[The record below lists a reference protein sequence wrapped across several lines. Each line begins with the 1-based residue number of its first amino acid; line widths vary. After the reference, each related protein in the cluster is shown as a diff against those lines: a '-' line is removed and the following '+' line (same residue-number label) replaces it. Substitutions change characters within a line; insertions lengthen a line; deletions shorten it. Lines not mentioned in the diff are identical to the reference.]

1 MRPDVERG
9 IERTLELMRELGVE
23 GEILRHEGASG
34 RTSSGAAEALG
45 VPISRVLKTLIFT
58 SKGKFVAVITRGDR
72 RVNVKALQ
80 KVSGLKKPRLARP
93 DEVEALTG
101 FSPGG
106 VPPFAPLGRVPCYV
120 DESVLELDWVIGAA
134 GSEYA
139 GVKFDPSVLVKMGCS
154 PAKLSG

>member
-1 MRPDVERG
+1 MRQEVERG
-9 IERTLELMRELGVE
+9 IESTLKLMRELGVE
-23 GEILRHEGASG
+23 GEILRHEKVSG

-58 SKGKFVAVITRGDR
+58 SKGKYVAVITRGDK
-72 RVNVKALQ
+72 RVDTKALQ

-93 DEVEALTG
+93 DEVKALTG

-106 VPPFAPLGRVPCYV
+106 VPPFAPIGKVPCFI
-120 DESVLELDWVIGAA
+120 DKSVLELDWVVGAA

-139 GVKFDPSVLVKMGCS
+139 GVKFDPSVLLGLSCT
-154 PAKLSG
+154 PAELSG